1 MALLAVSLQILALS
15 ARGSLGYPTK
25 HHYQDLRLGPQG
37 LLLIIGI
44 IVSIEVIEVITDM
57 SSSVILCIVYSCHR
71 LPSNLIENSEAG
83 NSTKSQSSQSSKLKD
98 EQKWKRSCSLQIN
111 CILLKSPDVFGS
123 RLHGSHGTFDDSRS
137 MGLYSPLVITS
148 H

>member
-1 MALLAVSLQILALS
+1 MQLLAVSLQILALS
-15 ARGSLGYPTK
+15 AIDNLGCYPHTQRK
-25 HHYQDLRLGPQG
+25 HHYQDPRLEPQG

-44 IVSIEVIEVITDM
+44 IVSIEVIEVIKVITDM

-98 EQKWKRSCSLQIN
+98 EQK
-111 CILLKSPDVFGS
+111 
-123 RLHGSHGTFDDSRS
+123 
-137 MGLYSPLVITS
+137 
-148 H
+148 